1 MASSTPQ
8 ASQPMRIDVP
18 EPRYQSIIATEHG
31 DSDLEDTQ
39 GEATTTDEDM
49 QSVIGVSISRKQT
62 RLKLPTTPAAEK
74 AAALGQHGGDAF
86 FDLHQPAE
94 QAQTNQ
100 AETWPYDK
108 HTRVGSASEDQ
119 DRQPYESLVG
129 TNLPTPWTSGP
140 KFFEKHPVQNQAQG
154 THKSRQRAATGTMG
168 SLADLNIKRF
178 MSNFTMPSLPK
189 PSSIRDVPMPATSL
203 LVGGKVDTRT
213 SATDRRHRRANSD
226 MSQKSQP
233 WPQRLDSL
241 AFNNPPLKGD
251 GSPTL
256 QPTKESPLPIRFTK
270 FDDPLLNGENDGHR
284 VPQPSLKRATSDQ
297 SLTLRR
303 ATSTASSLGDDS
315 RWEHVQKQVN
325 SRAKAI
331 ADSLQDTSIRLPGLP
346 SLSNVNLGIL
356 RGRPEF
362 SRHRAVSDNARYSK
376 RPETRGSDLVTR
388 NNASLERQRH
398 IKQEAAQ
405 AEEAVGNNSKSVR
418 KPQKSLYPNLDQALG
433 SLTGDVVILGGYRGS
448 ILRSAKPPHRQL
460 WVPVKVGLNIR
471 KVNLE
476 VGLQPEDEETM
487 EENIIPSGML
497 LHLGPVDMGR
507 RLLKRL
513 RSCRNAQ
520 EAKLRVHDYGYDWR
534 LSPHLLSRRLIQY
547 LERLPT
553 NSDGLPDRE
562 RGVTVIAHSLGG
574 LIARHAVNQRP
585 ELFAGVIY
593 AGVPKHCVNILGPLR
608 NGDEVLLSSKVLTAQ
623 VNFTLRTSFLLLP
636 EDGRCFIDKQTKQ
649 EYPVNFFDVEEWKCY
664 AFSPC
669 IAPTSPAFTA
679 PERKGLLSFVTDN
692 IPSLP
697 LFERIP
703 MVDRREATSNRT
715 ARKTQ
720 PKSFDT
726 PAIAD
731 IDPNLD
737 SQSYSSSSP
746 DAPRSTI
753 PLRQAEEYLKR
764 TLADIVRFKAELKF
778 IPQYDQWNIYPPLSV
793 LYSTSVPTVSRARVA
808 SRDAIKCKDA
818 YDDLAFASG
827 DGVCLARAA
836 MLPEGYKCVTGGKV
850 RTERGHVGLLGD
862 LEAVGKCL
870 LSVLEGRKGGVG
882 LGPIHNTCTT
892 KGRRGNVDS

>member
-1 MASSTPQ
+1 
-8 ASQPMRIDVP
+8 MRIDVP
-18 EPRYQSIIATEHG
+18 EPRFQSIIATEHG
-31 DSDLEDTQ
+31 NSDIEDTQ
-39 GEATTTDEDM
+39 AEATTTDEDI

-74 AAALGQHGGDAF
+74 AAALEQYGGDAF
-86 FDLHQPAE
+86 FDLHQPAQ
-94 QAQTNQ
+94 QAQTSQ
-100 AETWPYDK
+100 AEARPYDR
-108 HTRVGSASEDQ
+108 HTQVGSAFEDR
-119 DRQPYESLVG
+119 DRQSYESLVG
-129 TNLPTPWTSGP
+129 TTLPTPWTSGP
-140 KFFEKHPVQNQAQG
+140 KFFEKHPIQDQAQEA
-154 THKSRQRAATGTMG
+154 HKSRQRAATGTVG
-168 SLADLNIKRF
+168 SLVDLNIKRF
-178 MSNFTMPSLPK
+178 MSKITMPSLPK
-189 PSSIRDVPMPATSL
+189 PSSIRDVPMPAISL
-203 LVGGKVDTRT
+203 LMGEKVDTRT
-213 SATDRRHRRANSD
+213 PATDCRHRRVNSD

-233 WPQRLDSL
+233 WPQRLGL
-241 AFNNPPLKGD
+241 LGFNNPSSKDDSSHTLK
-251 GSPTL
+251 SA
-256 QPTKESPLPIRFTK
+256 KESPLPIRCTQL
-270 FDDPLLNGENDGHR
+270 DDPLLNGENDGYH
-284 VPQPSLKRATSDQ
+284 VPQRSLKRATSDQ

-303 ATSTASSLGDDS
+303 ATSIASSLGDDS

-346 SLSNVNLGIL
+346 SLPTVKLGIL
-356 RGRPEF
+356 RGRPDF
-362 SRHRAVSDNARYSK
+362 SRHRAVSDTARYSN
-376 RPETRGSDLVTR
+376 RLETRGNDLVTA
-388 NNASLERQRH
+388 NNASFERQCH
-398 IKQEAAQ
+398 IKQEATQ
-405 AEEAVGNNSKSVR
+405 AEETVGSNSKSFR
-418 KPQKSLYPNLDQALG
+418 RPQKSPYPNLDQALA

-460 WVPVKVGLNIR
+460 WVPVKAGLNIR
-471 KVNLE
+471 KVDLE

-487 EENIIPSGML
+487 EGRIIPSGML
-497 LHLGPVDMGR
+497 SHLGPVDMGR

-547 LERLPT
+547 VE
-553 NSDGLPDRE
+553 GLPANLNGLSDRE
-562 RGVTVIAHSLGG
+562 RGVIVIAHSLGG

-593 AGVPKHCVNILGPLR
+593 AGVPQHCVNILGPLR

-636 EDGRCFIDKQTKQ
+636 EDGRCFTDKRTKQ

-669 IAPTSPAFTA
+669 IAPASPAFTA
-679 PERKGLLSFVTDN
+679 PERKGLLSFVIDN

-697 LFERIP
+697 LVERIP
-703 MVDRREATSNRT
+703 IVDRREATSNRT
-715 ARKTQ
+715 AKKTK

-731 IDPNLD
+731 IDPDLD

-753 PLRQAEEYLKR
+753 PLRQAEDYLKR
-764 TLADIVRFKAELKF
+764 TLAEIVRFKAELKF
-778 IPQYDQWNIYPPLSV
+778 IPHYDQWNIYPPLSV
-793 LYSTSVPTVSRARVA
+793 LYSTSVPTVSQARVA
-808 SRDAIKCKDA
+808 SRDAIKCRDA

-870 LSVLEGRKGGVG
+870 LSVLKGRKGGTG
-882 LGPIHNTCTT
+882 LGPIHDVCIAE
-892 KGRRGNVDS
+892 GRPEDVDS